1 MCGAIC
7 DDNQFKVIKELKEY
21 IIEATN
27 IETSP
32 DEMKVLDDICFRL
45 WQLGLTL
52 ETKRKLKELQNDIKL
67 NEAQIDDLTLEVANY
82 KHALEEKNEIIMDL
96 KEKNQELET
105 TLLEYKAQ
113 ENLYWNTATNNVN
126 LREENQKLEKA
137 IEIIKN
143 NCVSNTNLWL
153 VVCSRNYE
161 DYKSFVENK
170 DHELVRIEH
179 NILTQQE
186 YELLKEVFGNE

>member
-1 MCGAIC
+1 MIKLEIDEKFEELSNLYDLFENITRIDYVPLEYREEIKKSLIKAYKDG
-7 DDNQFKVIKELKEY
+7 NQEFEKIHE
-21 IIEATN
+21 
-27 IETSP
+27 
-32 DEMKVLDDICFRL
+32 
-45 WQLGLTL
+45 
-52 ETKRKLKELQNDIKL
+52 KLKR
-67 NEAQIDDLTLEVANY
+67 LEQ
-82 KHALEEKNEIIMDL
+82 LE
-96 KEKNQELET
+96 KENQELKQDVKDV
-105 TLLEYKAQ
+105 LEDYKDA
-113 ENLYWNTATNNVN
+113 ATIMF
-126 LREENQKLEKA
+126 KLDKA

-143 NCVSNTNLWL
+143 KCVSNTNLWL